1 MITTSLEHVAEQ
13 VVRRAKRQGHVIPRD
28 VREELKLAGAPTR
41 LWRDVLALARHAL
54 TLHNG
59 RYWYN
64 DPLTQ
69 PLRLEQARQEEVE
82 KAVRR
87 LIRLQRQS
95 RKTDRRAEDRVD
107 FIQQV
112 QVVEEGGQSFTAL
125 TRDLSPR
132 GIRLLSSRQLVGH
145 KLRVHITPPA
155 GEGPCVFEV
164 RILWTSQAADG
175 LFDNGG
181 ALLSVNKCS

>member
-1 MITTSLEHVAEQ
+1 MMTASLEHVAEQ

-41 LWRDVLALARHAL
+41 LWRDVLALARPAL
-54 TLHNG
+54 TFHSG
-59 RYWYN
+59 RYWYSE
-64 DPLTQ
+64 PVSE
-69 PLRLEQARQEEVE
+69 PLRLEQARQNEVE

-87 LIRLQRQS
+87 LIRQARQS
-95 RKTDRRAEDRVD
+95 RKADRRAEGRVD

-112 QVVEEGGQSFTAL
+112 QVIDESGQSFTVL

-145 KLRVHITPPA
+145 KLRVHITPTNE
-155 GEGPCVFEV
+155 EGPLVFEV
-164 RILWTSQAADG
+164 RILWTAQAADG

-181 ALLSVNKCS
+181 ALLSVSKCP